1 MAALPE
7 CSLPASYRAAA
18 PLQIARRT
26 CHHRPGNEGIAT
38 MPNGKPTIAFIGF
51 GEAGQAIAAGLRE
64 AGAAQMSAW
73 DILLPR
79 PQGDKLKQAAET
91 AGVRCANSAAD
102 AARDATLIISAV
114 TAASSVEAA
123 QSVKAHLGGAPY
135 FLDINS
141 VSPGR
146 KQETAKL
153 LGETARYVDVAVL
166 APIYPARHRTPM
178 LLAGPHAQAVAPML
192 AALGM
197 RVSVAGT
204 EIGAAAAIKMVRS
217 VMIKGIEALTLEC
230 FLAASRAGVI
240 DEVAA
245 SMKNNYPGLD
255 WAKIVPYNL
264 ERMANH
270 GERRAAE
277 MEEVADTLRE
287 LGVEPLMTLATVK
300 RQREMGQIGSQQPVR
315 GVLDKDRATM
325 LGAISAAARD
335 RH

>member
-1 MAALPE
+1 
-7 CSLPASYRAAA
+7 
-18 PLQIARRT
+18 
-26 CHHRPGNEGIAT
+26 
-38 MPNGKPTIAFIGF
+38 MPNSPKVAFIGF
-51 GEAGQAIAAGLRE
+51 GEAGQAIAAGWRE
-64 AGAAQMSAW
+64 VGVATIAAW
-73 DILLPR
+73 DILF
-79 PQGDKLKQAAET
+79 LKAEGARLREAAAKIGVTCAGSAAE
-91 AGVRCANSAAD
+91 AMRGAE
-102 AARDATLIISAV
+102 LIVSAV

-123 QSVKAHLGGAPY
+123 QAVKPHLSGNPF

-153 LGETARYVDVAVL
+153 LGRAARYVDVAVL
-166 APIYPARHRTPM
+166 APIHPAQHRTPM
-178 LLAGPHAQAVAPML
+178 LLAGPHAQYLAPVL
-192 AALGM
+192 EALEA
-197 RVSVAGT
+197 RAGIAGG

-255 WAKIVPYNL
+255 WTKMVPYNL
-264 ERMANH
+264 ERMASH

-277 MEEVADTLRE
+277 MEESADTLRE
-287 LGVEPLMTLATVK
+287 LGVEPIMTMATVR
-300 RQREMGQIGSQQPVR
+300 RQREMGQIGNQPSVH
-315 GVLDKDRATM
+315 GALKQGGPAI
-325 LGAISAAARD
+325 LGAISAAAPD